1 MKTIIIKLLQGII
14 YRTSL
19 QNYIIRL
26 HQQDLVKK
34 NAQQVNGADYT
45 FYPETIISN
54 MQNNP
59 ANIAVGVNTHI
70 RGTLL
75 IYKYGGKI
83 TIGNNTYVG
92 DGSRIWSGEK
102 ITIGNDVLIAH
113 NVNIID
119 TQAHE
124 LDSCERS
131 QRYLDL
137 IGQGPWANKGSIE
150 TKAITIQNKAWISFN
165 AIILKGV
172 TIGEGAIVAAGS
184 VVTKDVAP
192 YTMVAG
198 NPAVF
203 VKNVK

>member
-1 MKTIIIKLLQGII
+1 MKKIIIKLLHRLV

-19 QNYIIRL
+19 QSYIIKQ
-26 HQQDLVKK
+26 HESDLMSLNQK
-34 NAQQVNGADYT
+34 QVTGNNFT

-59 ANIAVGVNTHI
+59 SNIRIGLNTHV

-75 IYKYGGKI
+75 IFKYGGKI
-83 TIGNNTYVG
+83 TIGSNCYIG
-92 DGSRIWSGEK
+92 DGSRIWSGEN
-102 ITIGNDVLIAH
+102 IYIGNNVLIAH
-113 NVNIID
+113 NVNIVD

-124 LDSCERS
+124 INADERC
-131 QRYLDL
+131 QRYFEL
-137 IGQGPWANKGSIE
+137 ISKGPWENKGSIA
-150 TKAITIQNKAWISFN
+150 TKSIVIKDKAWISFN
-165 AIILKGV
+165 AVILKGV

-184 VVTKDVAP
+184 VVTKNVEP

-203 VKNVK
+203 IKKIN